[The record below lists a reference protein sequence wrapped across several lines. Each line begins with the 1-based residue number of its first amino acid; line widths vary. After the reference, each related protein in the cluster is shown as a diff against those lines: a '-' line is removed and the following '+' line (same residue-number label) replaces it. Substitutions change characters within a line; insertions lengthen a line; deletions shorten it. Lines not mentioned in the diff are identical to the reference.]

1 MENVSPGPATERFL
15 TQTMRVTRLW
25 GALLVA
31 ILATAAQ
38 YFDVLCDKTMGTSLG
53 SVSLLLIVGLIN
65 SCIRQVC
72 LMQLNCLCLL
82 RLLKSAWGSMLHTY
96 LECLGI
102 TMFDQLLSAWTA
114 TV

>member
-1 MENVSPGPATERFL
+1 VENVSPGPATERFL

-65 SCIRQVC
+65 SCIRQVY
-72 LMQLNCLCLL
+72 LMQSKCLCLL
-82 RLLKSAWGSMLHTY
+82 RLAQT
-96 LECLGI
+96 CL
-102 TMFDQLLSAWTA
+102 QKHALYKLP
-114 TV
+114 